1 MSTDTEVRV
10 KDSSENLVDKPL
22 MTSRNIFMMNAG
34 FFGVQFS
41 FAMTQTAVSPL
52 FTAMGAE
59 AHDLPILNLA
69 GPMTG
74 LLIQPLIGAM
84 SDRTWS
90 PRWGRRRPFVLAG
103 SVVMILLCLIF
114 PFISILWLGV
124 LALWLLDAGNNTSME
139 PYRALISDR
148 LPKNQ
153 LARGF
158 LIQSMLTGAGAVL
171 ANFSIFVF
179 QKTASGEAG
188 NGIPYWAYICFWLGA
203 VCIGLTMFI
212 AMRKRIELT
221 PTEEEFEEMKS
232 APKGV
237 TGFVRDISGAVK
249 VMPLAM
255 HKIGLVFMFQFYAMF
270 IYWQFVA
277 LSVGRSVFG
286 VVDPEVDKVL
296 QDQAAGFSG
305 LLNGSY
311 NLVTAITALALLPIV
326 QKYGGKLTHAACLVI
341 GGLSLMWLSTASSQT
356 MSVLPMIGIGI
367 MWASIV
373 GVPYLMV
380 ASMVPPG
387 RSGIYMGILNMMIV
401 VPMLIETVTFGW
413 ILEHLLDSDP
423 TKAILVAGV
432 LMLIGAVAMLWVRSP
447 SDADESSIVPLG
459 APDGSLST
467 YSRVIVGSDGTD
479 HTLYGVHRAMEI
491 AASSNARLPIVTAYL
506 PIGTPDPDSG
516 REEIYGEDDARLA
529 LRRTVE
535 DLNHYRVRQYD
546 SVVVVGDVADALLAA
561 SKDDPRHLIVVGN
574 RGLGEHGE
582 GLLGSVAAK
591 VVQNAKSDVIVV
603 QTSDTSDD
611 VRLLRNA

>member
-1 MSTDTEVRV
+1 MAIDTEVRV
-10 KDSSENLVDKPL
+10 QDSSEVLEHKPL

-41 FAMTQTAVSPL
+41 FALTQTAVSPL
-52 FTAMGAE
+52 FQAMGAE

-90 PRWGRRRPFVLAG
+90 PRWGRRRPYVLGGA
-103 SVVMILLCLIF
+103 VVMILLCLVF

-124 LALWLLDAGNNTSME
+124 LGLWLLDAGNNTSME

-171 ANFSIFVF
+171 SNFSIFAF
-179 QKTASGEAG
+179 QKAAPGIAP

-203 VCIGLTMFI
+203 ICIFITMFI
-212 AMRKRIELT
+212 AMRKRVELD
-221 PTEEEFEEMKS
+221 PTAEELEHMQS
-232 APKGV
+232 GSGGPA
-237 TGFVRDISGAVK
+237 GFVKDIAEAVK

-270 IYWQFVA
+270 IYWQFLA
-277 LSVGRSVFG
+277 PSVGQSVFG
-286 VVDPEVDKVL
+286 ITDQHDPAYQEAV
-296 QDQAAGFSG
+296 GWTG

-311 NLVTAITALALLPIV
+311 NLVTAITALALLPLV
-326 QKYGGKLTHAACLVI
+326 HRFGGKYTHAACLVI
-341 GGLSLMWLSTASSQT
+341 GGLSMAWLSTADSQA
-356 MSVLPMIGIGI
+356 MSILPMIGVGI

-380 ASMVPPG
+380 ASMVPAG

-401 VPMLIETVTFGW
+401 VPMLLETVTFGW
-413 ILEHLLDSDP
+413 IVKNLLDSDP
-423 TKAILVAGV
+423 TKAMLVAGI
-432 LMLIGAVAMLWVRSP
+432 LMLLGAVAMLWVKVP

-459 APDGSLST
+459 APNGSLST
-467 YSRVIVGSDGTD
+467 YHGVIVGSDGTE

-491 AASSNARLPIVTAYL
+491 AASANARLTIVTAYL
-506 PIGTPDPDSG
+506 DIGTPDPDKH
-516 REEIYGEDDARLA
+516 REEIYGEEAALHA
-529 LRRTVE
+529 LRRTVD
-535 DLNHYRVRQYD
+535 DLNHYRVREYD
-546 SVVVVGDVADALLAA
+546 SLIVKGDVADALLMA
-561 SKDDPRHLIVVGN
+561 SKGHKRHLIVVGN
-574 RGLGEHGE
+574 RGLGAHGE

-591 VVQNAKSDVIVV
+591 VVKNAKSDVIVV

-611 VRLLRNA
+611 ERLLRHV

>member
-1 MSTDTEVRV
+1 
-10 KDSSENLVDKPL
+10 

-41 FAMTQTAVSPL
+41 FALTQTAVSPL
-52 FTAMGAE
+52 FSAMGAE
-59 AHDLPILNLA
+59 PHDLPILNLA
-69 GPMTG
+69 GPITG
-74 LLIQPLIGAM
+74 LLIQPMIGAI

-90 PRWGRRRPFVLAG
+90 PRWGRRRPFILLG
-103 SVVMILLCLIF
+103 SLLMILLCLAF

-124 LALWLLDAGNNTSME
+124 LGLWLLDAGNNSSME

-148 LPKNQ
+148 LPKSQ

-158 LIQSMLTGAGAVL
+158 LVQSMFTGAGAVL
-171 ANFSIFVF
+171 SNFSIFAF
-179 QKTASGEAG
+179 QKLAPGKAG

-203 VCIGLTMFI
+203 LCIAVTMFI
-212 AMRKRIELT
+212 ALRRNLEVE
-221 PTEEEFEEMKS
+221 PTAEERAEFAA
-232 APKGV
+232 APQ
-237 TGFVRDISGAVK
+237 GFFGFFKDIAEAVR
-249 VMPLAM
+249 VMPIAM

-270 IYWQFVA
+270 IYWQFLA
-277 LSVGRSVFG
+277 LSVGKSVFG
-286 VVDPEVDKVL
+286 ITDSELPEYQEAV
-296 QDQAAGFSG
+296 GWSG

-311 NLVTAITALALLPIV
+311 NLVTALSALILLPIV

-341 GGLSLMWLSTASSQT
+341 GGLSMIWLSSAGSQGV
-356 MSVLPMIGIGI
+356 SILPMIGIGI

-413 ILEHLLDSDP
+413 IVENLLDNDP

-432 LMLIGAVAMLWVRSP
+432 LMLIGAVAMLWVTTP

-467 YSRVIVGSDGTD
+467 YRRVIVGSDGTE

-491 AASSNARLPIVTAYL
+491 AASSNARLTIVTAYL
-506 PIGTPDPDSG
+506 PIGTPDPDKG
-516 REEIYGEDDARLA
+516 REEIYGEDAARLA

-546 SVVVVGDVADALLAA
+546 SLIVKGDVADALLEA
-561 SKDDPRHLIVVGN
+561 SKHDQRHLIVVGN

-582 GLLGSVAAK
+582 GLLGSVATK
-591 VVQNAKSDVIVV
+591 VVQNARSDVIVV

-611 VRLLRNA
+611 VRLLRKA

>member
-1 MSTDTEVRV
+1 MSTSVDVVVRN
-10 KDSSENLVDKPL
+10 SAENLEHKPL

-41 FAMTQTAVSPL
+41 FALTQTAVNPL
-52 FTAMGAE
+52 FSAMGAE
-59 AHDLPILNLA
+59 AHDLPLLNLA

-74 LLIQPLIGAM
+74 LLIQPVIGAM

-90 PRWGRRRPFVLAG
+90 PRWGRRRPYVLAG
-103 SVVMILLCLIF
+103 AVVMILLCLVF

-171 ANFSIFVF
+171 SNFSIYVF
-179 QKTASGEAG
+179 QKVAPGEAG
-188 NGIPYWAYICFWLGA
+188 NGIPLWAYICFWLGA
-203 VCIGLTMFI
+203 VCIFITMFI
-212 AMRKRIELT
+212 AMRKRIELQ
-221 PTEEEFEEMKS
+221 PDKEEMEEM
-232 APKGV
+232 ANAGTGPF
-237 TGFVRDISGAVK
+237 GFVKDIGEAVRT
-249 VMPLAM
+249 MPVAM

-277 LSVGRSVFG
+277 LSVGRSVFDVG
-286 VVDPEVDKVL
+286 PEQKTEYQEAV
-296 QDQAAGFSG
+296 GWSG

-311 NLVTAITALALLPIV
+311 NLVTAISALALLPLV
-326 QKYGGKLTHAACLVI
+326 HRYGGKLTHAACLLI
-341 GGLSLMWLSTASSQT
+341 GGASMMWLANAESQAV
-356 MSVLPMIGIGI
+356 SVLTMVGIGI

-380 ASMVPPG
+380 ASMVPAG
-387 RSGIYMGILNMMIV
+387 KAGIYMGVLNMMIV

-413 ILEHLLDSDP
+413 IFKNVLDDDP
-423 TKAILVAGV
+423 TRAILVAGI
-432 LMLIGAVAMLWVRSP
+432 LLIMGALAMLWVKVP

-467 YSRVIVGSDGTD
+467 YTHVIVGSDGTD

-491 AASSNARLPIVTAYL
+491 AASANARLTIVTAYL
-506 PIGTPDPDSG
+506 PIGTPDPDRG
-516 REEIYGEDDARLA
+516 REEIYGEDAARHA
-529 LRRTVE
+529 LRMTVN
-535 DLNHYRVRQYD
+535 DLNHYRVREYD
-546 SVVVVGDVADALLAA
+546 SLIVQGDVAEALLAA
-561 SKDDPRHLIVVGN
+561 SKGHPRHLIVVGN
-574 RGLGEHGE
+574 RGHGEHGH
-582 GLLGSVAAK
+582 GQLGSVAAK
-591 VVQNAKSDVIVV
+591 VVQDAESDVIVV
-603 QTSDTSDD
+603 QTADTSDD
-611 VRLLRNA
+611 ERLLRQL

>member
-1 MSTDTEVRV
+1 
-10 KDSSENLVDKPL
+10 
-22 MTSRNIFMMNAG
+22 MTQRNIFMMNAG

-41 FAMTQTAVSPL
+41 FALTQTAINPL
-52 FTAMGAE
+52 FTAMGADG
-59 AHDLPILNLA
+59 HSLPLLNLA

-90 PRWGRRRPFVLAG
+90 DRWGRRRPYILAG
-103 SVVMILLCLIF
+103 SVVMIALCIVF

-124 LALWLLDAGNNTSME
+124 LGLWLLDAGNNTSME

-171 ANFSIFVF
+171 ANFSIFAF
-179 QKTASGEAG
+179 QKAAPGLAP
-188 NGIPYWAYICFWLGA
+188 NGIPYWAYVCFWLGA
-203 VCIGLTMFI
+203 ICIAITMFI

-221 PTEEEFEEMKS
+221 PSEEEFAEM
-232 APKGV
+232 AEAKG
-237 TGFVRDISGAVK
+237 GIGSFVKDIAGAVK

-277 LSVGRSVFG
+277 LSVGRSIFG
-286 VVDPEVDKVL
+286 VSDPEAQATL
-296 QDQAAGFSG
+296 QNEAAGWSG

-311 NLVTAITALALLPIV
+311 NLVCAISALALLPLV
-326 QKYGGKLTHAACLVI
+326 QRYGGKFTHAAALVL
-341 GGLSLMWLSTASSQT
+341 GGLSMIWLSTANSQT
-356 MSVLPMIGIGI
+356 TSILAMIGIGI

-413 ILEHLLDSDP
+413 IYQNLLDNDP
-423 TKAILVAGV
+423 TKAMFLAGA
-432 LMLIGAVAMLWVRSP
+432 LMLIGAVAMLWVTTP
-447 SDADESSIVPLG
+447 SDADESTIVPLG
-459 APDGSLST
+459 APTGKLST
-467 YSRVIVGSDGTD
+467 YERVIVGSDGTD

-491 AASSNARLPIVTAYL
+491 AASANCRLTIVTAYL
-506 PIGTPDPDSG
+506 PEGTPDPDRG
-516 REEIYGEDDARLA
+516 REEIYGEEAARHA
-529 LRRTVE
+529 LKMTVN
-535 DLNHYRVRQYD
+535 DLNHYRVRTYD
-546 SVVVVGDVADALLAA
+546 SMLVPGDVSDALLQA
-561 SKDDPRHLIVVGN
+561 SADNPRRLIVVGN

-582 GLLGSVAAK
+582 GVLGSVAAK
-591 VVQNAKSDVIVV
+591 VVKNAKSDVIIV
-603 QTSDTSDD
+603 QTDDLSDD
-611 VRLLRNA
+611 VRLLRKG